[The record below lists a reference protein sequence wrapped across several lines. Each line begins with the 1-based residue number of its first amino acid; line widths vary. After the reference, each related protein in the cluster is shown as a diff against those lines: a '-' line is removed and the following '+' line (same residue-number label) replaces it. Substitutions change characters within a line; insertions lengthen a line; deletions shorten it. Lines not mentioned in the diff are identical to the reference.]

1 MKYLI
6 GCSVFIGNLEDCQP
20 MYIDLAI
27 YVLSALALMII
38 YVCIK
43 KGKKLLTS

>member
-20 MYIDLAI
+20 MYIDIAI
-27 YVLSALALMII
+27 YILSVLALIII
-38 YVCIK
+38 YGCIK
-43 KGKKLLTS
+43 KGKEFLTS

>member
-20 MYIDLAI
+20 MYIDIAI
-27 YVLSALALMII
+27 YILSALALMTI
-38 YVCIK
+38 YLCIK
-43 KGKKLLTS
+43 RGKKFLIS

>member
-6 GCSVFIGNLEDCQP
+6 GCSVFLGNLEDCQP
-20 MYIDLAI
+20 MYIDIMIYMLLA
-27 YVLSALALMII
+27 VALLTA

-43 KGKKLLTS
+43 KAKKFLTS